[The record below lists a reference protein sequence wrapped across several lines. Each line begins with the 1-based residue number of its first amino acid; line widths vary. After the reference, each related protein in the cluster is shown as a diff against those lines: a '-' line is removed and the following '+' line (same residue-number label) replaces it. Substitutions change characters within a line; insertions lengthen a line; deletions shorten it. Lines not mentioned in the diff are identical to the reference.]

1 MKKELNF
8 LTAGKARE
16 YSFKFEFL
24 SFLGRKMNNKK
35 PPTFSD
41 YCNMGSGPRYLEGM
55 VNADI
60 YSFNFLRK
68 IFGKETYKVDWEIDL
83 RYKLNCNDNHFS
95 GILLEHTFEHLSIID
110 GLNLLS
116 ELRRILK
123 KNSILRI
130 SVPDLEKYI
139 SFYKDK
145 IPHQKFLQWK
155 NKKSEALWS
164 LNHNFGHNSVY
175 DYELLKKLLT
185 IAGFTKIR
193 KGKFQDSEDINLQID
208 DPGRAW
214 ESLYVEAKN

>member
-1 MKKELNF
+1 M
-8 LTAGKARE
+8 
-16 YSFKFEFL
+16 
-24 SFLGRKMNNKK
+24 
-35 PPTFSD
+35 
-41 YCNMGSGPRYLEGM
+41 
-55 VNADI
+55 
-60 YSFNFLRK
+60 
-68 IFGKETYKVDWEIDL
+68 
-83 RYKLNCNDNHFS
+83 
-95 GILLEHTFEHLSIID
+95 
-110 GLNLLS
+110 S

-123 KNSILRI
+123 TNSILRI

-139 SFYKDK
+139 SFYNDK

-175 DYELLKKLLT
+175 DYELLKKLLK